1 MGNFLIVS
9 KAERIQEYKKIADKY
24 HLGFELN
31 DFYVPTVLEDSCL
44 QQKLLEQ
51 YHRVGLPPGST
62 MHGAFLDVVLFSE
75 DPQIRRIS
83 ELRMSQSM
91 DLAQRVGVKGVVFHT
106 NSNPILSGDYY
117 DSRVVDMVSEYVA
130 KLLEAY
136 PGIEIYLENMFDANP
151 DLLAK
156 IAKNLASYPGF
167 GICLDYA
174 HAVISGTAMEVWVDS
189 LAQFVRHLHINDN
202 DLRRDL
208 HLAVGDGDID
218 WKQFASY
225 YRQYFSSCSTL
236 IETEQPEQQIRS
248 LQYLKQLL

>member
-1 MGNFLIVS
+1 MSDFLIVS
-9 KAERIQEYKKIADKY
+9 KVERIQEYKQIADEY

-31 DFYVPTVLEDSCL
+31 DFYVPSVLDDPSK
-44 QQKLLEQ
+44 QQELIEMYQ
-51 YHRVGLPPGST
+51 CVGLPENST

-91 DLAQRVGVKGVVFHT
+91 DIAQRVGVKGVVFHT
-106 NSNPILSGDYY
+106 NSNPVLSGDYY
-117 DSRVVDMVSEYVA
+117 DCRVVDMVSEYVA
-130 KLLEAY
+130 HLLETY
-136 PGIEIYLENMFDANP
+136 PGIDIYLENMFDANP
-151 DLLAK
+151 DILAR
-156 IAKNLASYPGF
+156 IAKELRTYPEF

-174 HAVISGTAMEVWVDS
+174 HAVISGTEVGVWVDA
-189 LAQFVRHLHINDN
+189 LAEFVRHIHINDN
-202 DLRRDL
+202 DLKRDL

-218 WKQFASY
+218 WKQFANY

>member
-9 KAERIQEYKKIADKY
+9 RVERIQEYKQIADEY

-31 DFYVPTVLEDSCL
+31 DFYVPSVLDDPSR
-44 QQKLLEQ
+44 QQELLEQ

-75 DPQIRRIS
+75 DSQIRRIS
-83 ELRMSQSM
+83 ELRMTQSM
-91 DLAQRVGVKGVVFHT
+91 DIAQRVGVKGVVFHT
-106 NSNPILSGDYY
+106 NSNPVLSGDYY
-117 DSRVVDMVSEYVA
+117 DSRVVGMVSEYIA
-130 KLLEAY
+130 KLLETY
-136 PGIEIYLENMFDANP
+136 TGIEIYLENMFDASP
-151 DLLAK
+151 DLLVG
-156 IAKNLASYPGF
+156 IARNLESYPRF

-174 HAVISGTAMEVWVDS
+174 HAVISGTEVGVWVDS

-208 HLAVGDGDID
+208 HLAVGDGNID

-236 IETEQPEQQIRS
+236 IETERPEQQIRS